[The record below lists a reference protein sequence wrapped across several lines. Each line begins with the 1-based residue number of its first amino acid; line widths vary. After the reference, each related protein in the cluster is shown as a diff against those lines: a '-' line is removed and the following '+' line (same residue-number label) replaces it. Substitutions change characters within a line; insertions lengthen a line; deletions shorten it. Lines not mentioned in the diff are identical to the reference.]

1 MRIAFGLLA
10 LVSVLGLVSA
20 VVQAR
25 RGRWLKAAETV
36 LPVLGA
42 DLLLLGGAQAKV
54 TAFLWLGGLLILAGF
69 AVECLSFWRTRAAEQ
84 RQQQAAG

>member
-1 MRIAFGLLA
+1 MRIAFGVLA

-42 DLLLLGGAQAKV
+42 DLMLLGGAEAKV
-54 TAFLWLGGLLILAGF
+54 ITLLWLGGLLILAGF
-69 AVECLSFWRTRAAEQ
+69 AVEGLSFLRTRAAEQ
-84 RQQQAAG
+84 RQPTD

>member
-1 MRIAFGLLA
+1 MRRAVGLLV

-42 DLLLLGGAQAKV
+42 DLLLGGAKVRV

-69 AVECLSFWRTRAAEQ
+69 AVEGLSFWRTRAAEQ
-84 RQQQAAG
+84 RQQQAAD